1 MAVDVEALK
10 AIGLS
15 DQEIAQIVNFDP
27 SQLNMGILGSSIGG
41 LGVGGGVYN
50 GEYKAFDAPL
60 SNKGNPTSQM
70 GGNQIFIAP
79 ESQVRLVNK
88 ATGEVVSQ
96 GVGYDAAQQ
105 AIDAA
110 KTLTASGGNK
120 ANWEIQ
126 TAAPG
131 EGTFSIAANEKT
143 NKNVIGDIAGTLA
156 TSALG
161 ALVGG
166 PVGLLA
172 GPLAKATGV
181 DDEIMKYGLPIALS
195 LTPLGPVAGS
205 ALGSALGTAYTGGDI
220 GDILK
225 SAAISGATA
234 GTLKV
239 TGADKFLGSALS
251 SVPGVSEASKAIA
264 SNIANATGQSVASE
278 AVKQAADEIVVTA
291 IKSAAPN
298 LISGAISGA
307 TAPTLANAIASR
319 PAPNLLDQAQVTS
332 PGLNDLPEIIATANP
347 LAANVSSAIA
357 APLAQAVAPTQ
368 QVPEVQQSAQQ
379 EYTQPPEE
387 IVLTA
392 PTSLLPPVYTAPEAL
407 ASSAAANALNAIT
420 QQSPDVTQGMT
431 PEEIQDVTMKGAG
444 GSGLLSKLTANM
456 NLVDYLQLASLVGS
470 AGAGLLGGGGGGSG
484 TAVPYVSPFGPGVGA
499 GSMPTGPSRQLNP
512 TIADYER
519 YGFGPEALFFAPQS
533 NVVAPTTTGPASAM
547 VNPQYVPLI

>member
-1 MAVDVEALK
+1 MAVDIEALK

-15 DQEIAQIVNFDP
+15 DDEIAQIANFDP
-27 SQLNMGILGSSIGG
+27 SQLNMGLLGSIGG

-50 GEYKAFDAPL
+50 GEYKVFDAPL

-70 GGNQIFIAP
+70 GDNKIYIAP
-79 ESQVRLVNK
+79 QSQVRLVNQ
-88 ATGEVVSQ
+88 ATGETITQ
-96 GVGYDAAQQ
+96 GVGYDAAQE
-105 AIDAA
+105 AIDKA
-110 KTLTASGGNK
+110 KSLTSSGGNK
-120 ANWEIQ
+120 ANWQIQ
-126 TAAPG
+126 VAAPG
-131 EGTFSIAANEKT
+131 EGTFSIAANEKE
-143 NKNVIGDIAGTLA
+143 NKNVLGEIAGTLA
-156 TSALG
+156 TGALG

-172 GPLAKATGV
+172 GPLAKAAGV

-239 TGADKFLGSALS
+239 TGADKFLGYALTKI
-251 SVPGVSEASKAIA
+251 PGVSEATQAVA
-264 SNIANATGQSVASE
+264 SNIANATGQSVANE
-278 AVKQAADEIVVTA
+278 AVKQAADEIVVSA

-298 LISGAISGA
+298 LLSGAVSGF
-307 TAPTLANAIASR
+307 TAPTLSNAIASSAR
-319 PAPNLLDQAQVTS
+319 PNLLDQIQTQT
-332 PGLNDLPEIIATANP
+332 PGIDQLPEIIATANP
-347 LAANVSSAIA
+347 LTMAVPAAVA
-357 APLAQAVAPTQ
+357 APVAEAVTQPTQ
-368 QVPEVQQSAQQ
+368 ATPQEQAPEAG
-379 EYTQPPEE
+379 PE
-387 IVLTA
+387 IVATA
-392 PTSLLPPVYTAPEAL
+392 PTGTQVPVVPPLIPDVAPLEKFTPTETLLKDVAMGPEQKSLL
-407 ASSAAANALNAIT
+407 
-420 QQSPDVTQGMT
+420 DR
-431 PEEIQDVTMKGAG
+431 
-444 GSGLLSKLTANM
+444 LTANM

-470 AGAGLLGGGGGGSG
+470 AGAGLLGGGGGEG
-484 TAVPYVSPFGPGVGA
+484 TAVPYVSPFGPGMGA
-499 GSMPTGPSRQLNP
+499 GGMPTGPSRQLNP